1 MQANTK
7 FINHFIRHSKVWR
20 QFKMSRS
27 SICVA
32 VQRNATKEA
41 KSVREWSRNK
51 FRWNILIL
59 FTKNMSN
66 GLKNMINPKF

>member
-1 MQANTK
+1 
-7 FINHFIRHSKVWR
+7 
-20 QFKMSRS
+20 MSRS